1 LNRMENEELINI
13 MPHSKW
19 EWHISGEHYRN
30 ELKSDMYKNVFLM
43 DTKLVYKPTK
53 RIEVSAAL
61 TNLLDERTYDY
72 KSYNQL
78 SSYESRRFLRG
89 RQLLFTLTLRK

>member
-1 LNRMENEELINI
+1 MENELLINI
-13 MPHSKW
+13 LPHDKW

-30 ELKSDMYKNVFLM
+30 ELKADMYKNVFLM
-43 DTKLVYKPTK
+43 DTKLIYKPGK

-61 TNLLDERTYDY
+61 TNIFDRRTYDY